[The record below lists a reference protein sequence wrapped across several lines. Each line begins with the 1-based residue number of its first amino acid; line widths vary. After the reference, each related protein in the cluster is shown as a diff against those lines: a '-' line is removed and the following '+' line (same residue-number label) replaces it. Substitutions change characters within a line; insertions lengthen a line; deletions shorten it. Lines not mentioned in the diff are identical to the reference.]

1 MVDEVLPVSS
11 EEAIQWA
18 RKCATQEG
26 ILVGISSGAALAAA
40 AKVQNVLKM
49 QVKQLLLFFQI
60 VGNAIYLLFYL
71 KVYLTNKINHIKAHE

>member
-40 AKVQNVLKM
+40 AKMQNVLKM

-71 KVYLTNKINHIKAHE
+71 KVYLTNKINHIKSP